1 MSSTP
6 ENSDPYVLQEHLNG
20 VLKRRERRFGRR
32 LSLSLATEHQFTRK
46 FIVTRKFIAL
56 PPLRFERLARR
67 LAGELPT
74 TLRAFPPFDEIIS
87 RAVVP
92 RIACACFLERHEAP
106 DAARLPNLL
115 DDPNAFLRCHMQPLG
130 VCFCRIYRHQEPIMT
145 FKLMSAW
152 MLLNSG
158 GEGGIRTPG
167 RL

>member
-32 LSLSLATEHQFTRK
+32 LSLSLATEYQF
-46 FIVTRKFIAL
+46 TRKFIAL

-74 TLRAFPPFDEIIS
+74 TLQAFPPFDEIIS

-106 DAARLPNLL
+106 DAARLPNPL
-115 DDPNAFLRCHMQPLG
+115 DDPNAFLRRHMQPLG
-130 VCFCRIYRHQEPIMT
+130 VCFCRIHRHQEAITT
-145 FKLMSAW
+145 FKLLSAW
-152 MLLNSG
+152 MLVCGSTH
-158 GEGGIRTPG
+158 R
-167 RL
+167 